1 VAALV
6 REGKF
11 EEAEHLV
18 HEFNLEP
25 ELVLCKKTVALNEL
39 VCAGKE
45 DMLEALLQCLR
56 QMKDKD
62 AAASLILDSQY
73 PSLTIAQSVL
83 STLCLELAGV
93 DCSFARSSLSA
104 LDKLT
109 TFQLICVEGRFR
121 EDWPSFHKDTCLQL
135 VAYLL
140 QADRL
145 SHARLF
151 WTRHQLAVEEE
162 LSQADLDSLLQL
174 IPSDLSSLPS
184 WLSGTIF
191 PFFLA
196 HCPHQM
202 TLFLSQ
208 LTTVLCCLGQNDPD
222 NWPRNVLSVIGQLL
236 LSVSQ
241 LHPSHGSP
249 PDISP
254 LTQLQRKLQKL
265 ASMPPIM
272 RRNLSFARYDQV
284 LCSATALIP
293 VLALS
298 AVHPTPTGLSGL
310 GPGGVHRRHE
320 AAHCWSSR

>member
-121 EDWPSFHKDTCLQL
+121 LGYTVHS
-135 VAYLL
+135 
-140 QADRL
+140 
-145 SHARLF
+145 
-151 WTRHQLAVEEE
+151 
-162 LSQADLDSLLQL
+162 
-174 IPSDLSSLPS
+174 
-184 WLSGTIF
+184 
-191 PFFLA
+191 
-196 HCPHQM
+196 M
-202 TLFLSQ
+202 TS
-208 LTTVLCCLGQNDPD
+208 
-222 NWPRNVLSVIGQLL
+222 
-236 LSVSQ
+236 
-241 LHPSHGSP
+241 
-249 PDISP
+249 
-254 LTQLQRKLQKL
+254 
-265 ASMPPIM
+265 
-272 RRNLSFARYDQV
+272 
-284 LCSATALIP
+284 
-293 VLALS
+293 
-298 AVHPTPTGLSGL
+298 
-310 GPGGVHRRHE
+310 
-320 AAHCWSSR
+320 

>member
-11 EEAEHLV
+11 EEAEQLV

-25 ELVLCKKTVALNEL
+25 ELVLCKETVALNEL

-45 DMLEALLQCLR
+45 DMLEVFLQCLR

-62 AAASLILDSQY
+62 AAASLCLDSQY

-109 TFQLICVEGRFR
+109 TFQLICVEERFR

-140 QADRL
+140 HVGRL

-162 LSQADLDSLLQL
+162 LGQADLDSLLQL

-184 WLSGTIF
+184 WLSETIF

-208 LTTVLCCLGQNDPD
+208 LTTVLCCLEQNDPD
-222 NWPRNVLSVIGQLL
+222 NWPRNVLSVIEQLL

-254 LTQLQRKLQKL
+254 LTQLQRKLQKYGAL
-265 ASMPPIM
+265 
-272 RRNLSFARYDQV
+272 RQLSF
-284 LCSATALIP
+284 LSKL

-298 AVHPTPTGLSGL
+298 AVHSTTTGVSGL
-310 GPGGVHRRHE
+310 GPGGVHQRHK
-320 AAHCWSSR
+320 AAHCWSSW